1 MIKVEIKKNGK
12 VIKTFLCKKSDLQ
25 KTFNKAHNV
34 AGGLWNG
41 TDTFTVNIG
50 QDQFCM
56 TAKLLVITD
65 ILN

>member
-25 KTFNKAHNV
+25 KIFN
-34 AGGLWNG
+34 WNG

>member
-50 QDQFCM
+50 
-56 TAKLLVITD
+56 K
-65 ILN
+65 